1 MTGIPLTQDEQDQF
15 NKEFGTNSYVSP
27 STASKSMPLTG
38 AEVNQVLD
46 EFQIKPDANN
56 YMPPEIRS
64 MGEDVASDLRN
75 SFLIASKTTPEQAV
89 KDVKMSNEL
98 SVPAEYFMD
107 DSDIRDQVAEAFN
120 NKKNSSIDWDGIVKQ
135 YPTLSQFLSDPKN
148 MATAKDLI
156 PELAEQDKHFQN
168 IKQIYPGST
177 IGPAPKYQDT
187 TIGSRQP
194 SWWETVK
201 QMAYSGAAQFNQGM
215 YGLGRLPIEAV
226 FGSDNSVVKWL
237 NQRSADSQTVIDTAE
252 EQSQAMRGAKKLVY
266 TGGSATVN
274 MVPTMALGMMTGGAG
289 EATTLGREASILLRE
304 LKNMLPFGTQS
315 VGQYAEEAKKE
326 GASLSQQATYG
337 LYGGSVE
344 MVTELPFV
352 RDYIAM
358 TGSKEIVKSG
368 IKNIVKEF
376 GKSGIDFVKNT
387 AEEAIQEVITSPLT
401 QAVKKTLYQP
411 DMPFFGDN
419 GVISIPQAESDAYG
433 AFAMTTIM
441 HAMGLP
447 FSSRAHQMAK
457 AIIETG
463 KAPKRSEIITLN
475 KLAQAETPH
484 VEESVK
490 INEAKNNAEIYKK
503 TGEIAAK
510 SQYLDRLPESWHNL
524 VEASTQGGKLENVY
538 IDSES
543 FVTLMQSMAPEGT
556 DPGAIVKEVAKE
568 LGIENQL
575 QEATKTGKPLSIP
588 YATWL
593 EKTAKTPIYK
603 KLEGDI
609 KFSEDGLTLNQAA
622 AEEERIKKAI
632 EEEQKQAKIQNTNY
646 ESIYNDIKD
655 KLVSAGRNEREAK
668 YSAQVFASRMIA
680 EGARRQVNP
689 LELYMGMM
697 QPEVYNVDF
706 MPNQISPDI
715 LGKLN
720 DNERAFIETLAAQ
733 NKPIEQIQ
741 KGLQDQYDKSLNEH
755 IKYLNE
761 SGGKGVQQGSLVTDA
776 LGNVINRIGRQSNN
790 PKWYRDFYAEK
801 GRKPSQKELGELAIK
816 QLKEGYSEDTDNIPA
831 NNEFV
836 QLENTIKG
844 IKDLKDKIGKMM
856 EANRSF
862 KTLNQSQLSQIIVQG
877 NELGNGLTNQELRD
891 KAIDYYKN
899 QLKNQVA
906 LHPVLGEVKFSN
918 RGLRK
923 VIATSADIRKL
934 KLLPKLKELIE
945 TGTIISEK
953 ENEDKDT
960 KPNIRRYIYL
970 KNTAVLENAPVTV
983 GITLYEDNNGNF
995 YYNHNIW
1002 DEDGKKEKTSPVSAG
1017 VVQEDRTAPPYNEAF
1032 STLSITPIV
1041 KNFKPDILFQGS
1053 LDSSNSSSKGFFYQ
1067 FAGVNSKTADP
1078 LQLSNAQAMLNEGK
1092 DKEIIRKETG
1102 WFKGMDGK
1110 WRFEID
1116 DFNQQIPFKEFGS
1129 KKLWTEKL
1137 GYIMKHDLLFKAYP
1151 DLKDILVSTFSDTK
1165 KDSPKGFYNENENTI
1180 YIHKDLSE
1188 IEKLRVLN
1196 HEIQHA
1202 IQLNENFARGGTPS
1216 QFKELSIY
1224 EIEKDK
1230 LTKQIDQFWN
1240 NAPED
1245 FKNLARKVNRKDPD
1259 YLQAAEEMDTK
1270 FPELANEYFKLSNER
1285 FYLTRDKEYMG
1296 TISPEEQYRNLAG
1309 EIEARDAEK
1318 RSTLMPDERLETPPA
1333 FKEDAIVVFDG
1344 HEYKYSQ
1351 DPRANVQINQ
1361 DQSII
1366 TLFSNA
1372 DASSFLHESS
1382 HLFLEDTFRYVR
1394 SGQADENYL
1403 KDWKTLSDW
1412 LGIKE
1417 DQDKLTTEQQEQ
1429 FARGFESYLLEGKA
1443 PSEGLMKAFAAFRRW
1458 LTRIYKSINGLNV
1471 QLSDE
1476 VRGVMDRM
1484 LATEDEIQ
1492 EREAID
1498 GYLMAV
1504 VDQKDVTRQTWD
1516 QLEELKIRAH
1526 EMAIQKILQPQ
1537 MDELKQDYQDFLNQE
1552 RERVQKVI
1560 EEEVAQLPIYRVM
1573 EVVKQNFGIQKD
1585 VKELAER
1592 YLKNEGITDEGIA
1605 RFEAIAESFGYTTGD
1620 HLAREIFAA
1629 RSFADE
1635 VNDQVEVH
1643 MAQFNELK
1651 NSVDLKFEA
1660 EKAVHNDDQL
1670 EALALERSI
1679 FLELLNASDRK
1690 EREKQYKR
1698 QWNAERAK
1706 IEARAARKYA
1716 EKTLANKP
1724 YREASA
1730 ATSYFAAERN
1740 AAIKQS
1746 QALAK
1751 KDYEEILRYGTQRLL
1766 NHALAVEAIKVK
1778 QEVDKHFRFLHKF
1791 QLRQRPKIDE
1801 AFLNQIDKILFRFK
1815 LIDNLSPKA
1824 KEDNTSLHEW
1834 IESRNASRD
1843 ADIPDK
1849 IANEAFSKDYHNLTL
1864 GELRDVVHAIKNISK
1879 VAWNEKRLLTDGKRA
1894 EIKEVAQ
1901 KLAVSIS
1908 LNNEVL
1914 YPEDLDPN
1922 VDESKNIKLNVLKY
1936 LADHK
1941 KVEFI
1946 VRALDGYKDQG
1957 IAWRYIVLP
1966 IMRSMDKEYKLRR
1979 EAGEKYGEIFRKHY
1993 GDDVNQLATK
2003 KIHSAELAHIFTKG
2017 LTKENILTMALNW
2030 GSELNQ
2036 KRLIDGYLKTEEID
2050 KEEAGMIIERYNN
2063 SPEAKTEP
2071 LSPGEIIKREKQKRI
2086 RALFSSFLERKME
2099 RNDWEFVQDV
2109 LDLVN
2114 SYWPMIVTVEKI
2126 RKGFAPEKR
2135 EAKPIETPYG
2145 VYPGGYFHIAYDPRL
2160 TEQAYRHSEQDNLK
2174 GLLEST
2180 YVIPSTKSGFTKA
2193 TVEEVVDR
2201 PLALNLSVV
2210 DKHLSDVI
2218 HMVSFINSIR
2228 DVDRILNERSVIS
2241 AISQTRGKQEYRQFR
2256 EWLEAIGYEYR
2267 NPLDATEKLLQKARM
2282 GAAVVN
2288 MGLKITTA
2296 VGQLAGVFPVMQRI
2310 GSWRTVAGML
2320 DFHSKFVTG
2329 RAGDDI
2335 NFVFE
2340 NSEMMKNRAQ
2350 TFDRDIKDVTKKLI
2364 KENKYDHIQD
2374 FWFKLTGLA
2383 DLGVTIPTWIQ
2394 SYNLHIENQIKA
2406 GKTMEQIDKEM
2417 AVRFA
2422 DQVIRETQGSGD
2434 IANMAHIQRG
2444 SEFRKILTMFYSYFS
2459 VFANQMME
2467 SGDRAINRKEYGQLF
2482 SFAAYWWFLPA
2493 VASELLSG
2501 RGPGDDDDDTAK
2513 WLASTILRY
2522 PLSGF
2527 VVLRDVVNA
2536 LGGKFGGYELS
2547 PVGDAF
2553 QKGIELWNATV
2564 QKGVE
2569 GKDIDWGKV
2578 GWNTFE
2584 FLGYWL
2590 RYPAKQARTTVSNI
2604 YDMIVN
2610 DKDFYL
2616 RDLVFP
2622 KPENRR

>member
-1 MTGIPLTQDEQDQF
+1 MPSISLTQDEQEQF

-27 STASKSMPLTG
+27 STVSKSVPLN
-38 AEVNQVLD
+38 EVETNQVLG
-46 EFQIKPDANN
+46 EFKIKPDTNN
-56 YMPPEIRS
+56 YIPPEIRS
-64 MGEDVASDLRN
+64 TGEDVANKLRN
-75 SFLIASKTTPEQAV
+75 SYLIAGQTSPEQAV

-98 SVPAEYFMD
+98 SVPTEYFMD
-107 DSDIRDQVAEAFN
+107 DSDMRDQVAEAFK
-120 NKKNSSIDWDGIVKQ
+120 NKKDSAIDWNGIVKQ

-187 TIGSRQP
+187 TIGSKQP
-194 SWWETVK
+194 SWLQTIG

-215 YGLGRLPIEAV
+215 YGLGRMPIEAI

-237 NQRSADSQTVIDTAE
+237 NQRSSESQAVIDTAE
-252 EQSQAMRGAKKLVY
+252 EKSKAMGTVKKFAY
-266 TGGSATVN
+266 TGGSAAVN
-274 MVPTMALGMMTGGAG
+274 MVPTMLMSAMTGGAG
-289 EATTLGREASILLRE
+289 EVAALGRQGSLLLTQ
-304 LKNMLPFGTQS
+304 LKSMLPFGVQS
-315 VGQYAEEAKKE
+315 VGQYAEQAKQE
-326 GASLSQQATYG
+326 GASLSQQVAYG

-358 TGSKEIVKSG
+358 TGSKEIVKAG
-368 IKNIVKEF
+368 VKNIAKEF
-376 GKSGIDFVKNT
+376 GKAGWDFLKNT
-387 AEEAIQEVITSPLT
+387 AEETVQEVITSPLT
-401 QAVKKTLYQP
+401 QAVKKTLYEP

-419 GVISIPQAESDAYG
+419 GVIISIPQAESDAYG

-463 KAPKRSEIITLN
+463 KAPSQSEVIKLN
-475 KLAQAETPH
+475 SLAQTETPH
-484 VEESVK
+484 AETTVA
-490 INEAKNNAEIYKK
+490 INEAKDNAEIYKQ

-510 SQYLDRLPESWHNL
+510 SQYLDRLPEAWRTL
-524 VEASTQGGKLENVY
+524 VEASTKDGKLENVY
-538 IDSES
+538 VDPES

-556 DPGAIVKEVAKE
+556 DPGAIVQEVAKE

-575 QEATKTGKPLSIP
+575 KEAVETGKPLSIS
-588 YATWL
+588 YAKWL

-622 AEEERIKKAI
+622 VEEERIKKAI
-632 EEEQKQAKIQNTNY
+632 EDEQKQVKIQSTNRDA
-646 ESIYNDIKD
+646 IYNDIKE
-655 KLVSAGRNEREAK
+655 KIVAAGRSEREAK
-668 YSAQVFASRMIA
+668 YSAQVFASRMVA

-697 QPEVYNVDF
+697 QPEIRTGDNVGGQAATRSLNQESTGKAALLKEFEALSAKFDNGEELTPEEENRF
-706 MPNQISPDI
+706 EELNNFVDQMENDAENEAEREGKEEAQRFYEEDKVRSEKEFNEEVKKNPNKLFEAKGSLNGKALFVD
-715 LGKLN
+715 GKLIYPKDVIDLANKYFEEDKRNRPDQVNDRGHDFLYAGLKLLEGDFNDLNSSVSSNLGIHIIKN
-720 DNERAFIETLAAQ
+720 DNTFNLRYDIDNYLKDSGKITDKQAFNMIYDAVKALKKDGFNGKLEIPELNYRGTIEDFLGEKQ
-733 NKPIEQIQ
+733 DENPSENQPNIEVTGNEFGENLSLGELR
-741 KGLQDQYDKSLNEH
+741 KSAVKFYKKELQGKS
-755 IKYLNE
+755 
-761 SGGKGVQQGSLVTDA
+761 VQH
-776 LGNVINRIGRQSNN
+776 
-790 PKWYRDFYAEK
+790 P
-801 GRKPSQKELGELAIK
+801 ELGEIK
-816 QLKEGYSEDTDNIPA
+816 FTSAG
-831 NNEFV
+831 
-836 QLENTIKG
+836 
-844 IKDLKDKIGKMM
+844 
-856 EANRSF
+856 
-862 KTLNQSQLSQIIVQG
+862 
-877 NELGNGLTNQELRD
+877 RD
-891 KAIDYYKN
+891 K
-899 QLKNQVA
+899 
-906 LHPVLGEVKFSN
+906 FSS
-918 RGLRK
+918 
-923 VIATSADIRKL
+923 TSADARKL
-934 KLLPKLKELIE
+934 KVVPKLEDIIK
-945 TGTIISEK
+945 TGRVVGEE
-953 ENEDKDT
+953 ENHKKT
-960 KPNIRRYIYL
+960 AHFNIKKYFFL
-970 KNTAVLENAPVTV
+970 ANDVVMEGKPVTV
-983 GITLYEDNNGNF
+983 GVTVFEDNNGNL
-995 YYNHNIW
+995 YYNHNIL
-1002 DEDGKKEKTSPVSAG
+1002 DETKAKASPGSAG
-1017 VVQEDRTAPPYNEAF
+1017 GTHEVRSTPPYNEAF
-1032 STLSITPIV
+1032 TNLSITQTV
-1041 KNFKPDILFQGS
+1041 KNFKPDVLFQGS
-1053 LDSSNSSSKGFFYQ
+1053 LDGSNSS
-1067 FAGVNSKTADP
+1067 
-1078 LQLSNAQAMLNEGK
+1078 
-1092 DKEIIRKETG
+1092 KE
-1102 WFKGMDGK
+1102 
-1110 WRFEID
+1110 
-1116 DFNQQIPFKEFGS
+1116 
-1129 KKLWTEKL
+1129 
-1137 GYIMKHDLLFKAYP
+1137 
-1151 DLKDILVSTFSDTK
+1151 
-1165 KDSPKGFYNENENTI
+1165 
-1180 YIHKDLSE
+1180 
-1188 IEKLRVLN
+1188 
-1196 HEIQHA
+1196 
-1202 IQLNENFARGGTPS
+1202 
-1216 QFKELSIY
+1216 
-1224 EIEKDK
+1224 
-1230 LTKQIDQFWN
+1230 
-1240 NAPED
+1240 
-1245 FKNLARKVNRKDPD
+1245 
-1259 YLQAAEEMDTK
+1259 YLQ
-1270 FPELANEYFKLSNER
+1270 
-1285 FYLTRDKEYMG
+1285 DKDN
-1296 TISPEEQYRNLAG
+1296 Q
-1309 EIEARDAEK
+1309 EA
-1318 RSTLMPDERLETPPA
+1318 
-1333 FKEDAIVVFDG
+1333 
-1344 HEYKYSQ
+1344 
-1351 DPRANVQINQ
+1351 RANVQINP
-1361 DQSII
+1361 DKSII
-1366 TLFSNA
+1366 TLFANA

-1382 HLFLEDTFRYVR
+1382 HLFLADTFQYVR

-1403 KDWKTLSDW
+1403 KDWKTLSSW

-1429 FARGFESYLLEGKA
+1429 FARGFEAYLLEGKA
-1443 PSEGLMKAFAAFRRW
+1443 PSEGLRNAFSAFRRW
-1458 LTRIYKSINGLNV
+1458 LTRIYKSIAGLNV

-1504 VDQKDVTRQTWD
+1504 VDQKDVTPQTWNR
-1516 QLEELKIRAH
+1516 LEELKSKAH
-1526 EMAIQKILQPQ
+1526 EMAIQRLLQPQ
-1537 MDELKQDYQDFLNQE
+1537 MDELKQDYQEFLNQE
-1552 RERVQKVI
+1552 RERVRKVT
-1560 EEEVAQLPIYRVM
+1560 EEEVAQLPIYRIM
-1573 EVVKQNFGIQKD
+1573 EVVRQNFGAQKD
-1585 VKELAER
+1585 VKELSAR
-1592 YLKNEGITDEGIA
+1592 YLKNDGITDEGIT
-1605 RFEAIAESFGYTTGD
+1605 RFEAIAESFGYTSGD
-1620 HLAREIFAA
+1620 HLARSVVAA
-1629 RSFADE
+1629 RSFTDE
-1635 VNDQVEVH
+1635 VNDRVEMH
-1643 MAQFNELK
+1643 MTQFNELK
-1651 NSVDLKFEA
+1651 DSMDLKFEA
-1660 EKAVHNDDQL
+1660 EKAVHNEEQL
-1670 EALALERSI
+1670 EALALEKAI
-1679 FLELLNASDRK
+1679 FLELIAASDRK
-1690 EREKQYKR
+1690 ELDKQHKR

-1706 IEARAARKYA
+1706 FEAKAARRYA
-1716 EKTLANKP
+1716 EKILVDKL

-1740 AAIKQS
+1740 AAVKQS
-1746 QALAK
+1746 QAIAK
-1751 KDYEEILRYGTQRLL
+1751 KDYDAILRYSTQRLL
-1766 NHALAVEAIKVK
+1766 THALALEAGKVK
-1778 QEVDKHFRFLHKF
+1778 QEVDKYFRFLHKF
-1791 QLRQRPKIDE
+1791 QLRQRPKIDD

-1824 KEDNTSLHEW
+1824 KEDGTSLHEW
-1834 IESRNASRD
+1834 IESRKESQD
-1843 ADIPDK
+1843 ADIPDR
-1849 IANEAFSKDYHNLTL
+1849 IANEAFSKDYHELTL
-1864 GELRDVVHAIKNISK
+1864 GELRDLVHAVKNISK
-1879 VAWNEKRLLTDGKRA
+1879 VAWNETRLLTDGKRA
-1894 EIKEVAQ
+1894 EIKAVAE
-1901 KLAVSIS
+1901 KLSVSIR

-1922 VDESKNIKLNVLKY
+1922 VDESKDMKLNVLKY

-1957 IAWRYIVLP
+1957 MAWQYIILP

-1993 GDDVNQLATK
+1993 GENVSQLATK
-2003 KIHSAELAHIFTKG
+2003 KIHSPELAHIFTKG

-2036 KRLIDGYLKTEEID
+2036 KRLIDGYLKTEEMD
-2050 KEEAGMIIERYNN
+2050 EEEVGAIIERYNN
-2063 SPEAKTEP
+2063 SPEAKTNP
-2071 LSPGEIIKREKQKRI
+2071 LSPGEIIKKEKEKRI
-2086 RALFSSFLERKME
+2086 RLYFSSLLERTMD
-2099 RNDWEFVQDV
+2099 RNDWDFVQEV

-2145 VYPGGYFHIAYDPRL
+2145 VYPGGYFHIAYDTRIS
-2160 TEQAYRHSEQDNLK
+2160 EQAYRHSEQDNLK

-2193 TVEEVVDR
+2193 TVEEVIDR

-2310 GSWRTVAGML
+2310 GSRRTVAGML

-2329 RAGDDI
+2329 RAGEDI
-2335 NFVFE
+2335 KFVFD

-2364 KENKYDHIQD
+2364 KENKYDQIQD

-2394 SYNLHIENQIKA
+2394 SYNLHIDRQIKS
-2406 GKTMEQIDKEM
+2406 GKTMETIDKEM

-2434 IANMAHIQRG
+2434 VANMAHVQRG

-2459 VFANQMME
+2459 VFANQLME
-2467 SGDRAINRKEYGQLF
+2467 SGERAINRREYGQLF
-2482 SFAAYWWFLPA
+2482 AFAAYWWFLPA

-2501 RGPGDDDDDTAK
+2501 RGPGDDDDDTVK

-2536 LGGKFGGYELS
+2536 LGGRFGGYELS

-2553 QKGIELWNATV
+2553 QKGIELWNSTV

-2578 GWNTFE
+2578 GWNSFE

-2590 RYPAKQARTTVSNI
+2590 RYPAKQVRTTVGNI
-2604 YDMIVN
+2604 YDLIVN
-2610 DKDFYL
+2610 DEDFYL

-2622 KPENRR
+2622 KPANRR